1 MSEKFVVASNNA
13 HKIDEFKRILSS
25 LDIEVI
31 SAREAGVDLSSVE
44 ETGKSFAANAA
55 LKALYTFDRCG
66 LPCIADDSG
75 LCVDALNG
83 RPGIY
88 SARYGGEN
96 STDDDKIALL
106 LAELSKV
113 DEKDRTAYFTCSI
126 CCILGENDV
135 IAVEGRCSGSIGF
148 EKIGENGFG
157 YDPVFIVDN
166 GKTFAELTDDEKD
179 LYSHRGNALRKL
191 HRVLEERKDFDLC

>member
-1 MSEKFVVASNNA
+1 MSEKYVVASNNA
-13 HKIDEFKRILSS
+13 NKINEFKRILSS

-31 SAREAGVDLSSVE
+31 SAKEAGVDLSSVE
-44 ETGKSFAANAA
+44 ETGRTFAENATI
-55 LKALYTFDRCG
+55 KALYTFDRCG

-75 LCVDALNG
+75 LCVDALDG
-83 RPGIY
+83 RPGIF

-106 LAELSKV
+106 LAELSNV
-113 DEKDRTAYFTCSI
+113 EEKDRTAYFTCSI
-126 CCILGENDV
+126 CCILGENDI
-135 IAVEGRCSGSIGF
+135 IAVEGRCLGTIGH
-148 EKIGENGFG
+148 EKKGDNGFG

-166 GKTFAELTDDEKD
+166 GKTFAELSDDEKD
-179 LYSHRGNALRKL
+179 SYSHRGNALRKL